1 MLDNMVNS
9 TTIPILQQVVSFAQ
23 TRHGILASNI
33 ANMDV
38 PGYRTRDVS
47 LDTFQ
52 QALKEAIEARNDRRE
67 PVSPGLVS
75 SDPTEPMR
83 QVRESMRSILYHDN
97 SDVGMEQQIA
107 EIAKNQL
114 MHNIAI
120 AVMNS
125 QFRLLQTAVSER
137 V

>member
-1 MLDNMVNS
+1 
-9 TTIPILQQVVSFAQ
+9 
-23 TRHGILASNI
+23 
-33 ANMDV
+33 
-38 PGYRTRDVS
+38 
-47 LDTFQ
+47 
-52 QALKEAIEARNDRRE
+52 
-67 PVSPGLVS
+67 
-75 SDPTEPMR
+75 
-83 QVRESMRSILYHDN
+83 
-97 SDVGMEQQIA
+97 MEQQIA